1 MRATPLADRKR
12 PSSLRRGIEDGAT
25 RRKTDG
31 DPDSCTHRP
40 DSCVMANDLADFQ
53 ADAISR
59 GYTHDFGFDG
69 RSAPSDIAN
78 ELRVV
83 EYVSFDSGTDPGD
96 DVTMY
101 LIESN
106 SGRNGYLIL
115 SDSFHADPRKAA
127 FIDALLSR

>member
-1 MRATPLADRKR
+1 
-12 PSSLRRGIEDGAT
+12 
-25 RRKTDG
+25 
-31 DPDSCTHRP
+31 
-40 DSCVMANDLADFQ
+40 MAKDLADYQ
-53 ADAISR
+53 TEAITN
-59 GYTHDFGFDG
+59 GYTHDFGFDV
-69 RSAPSDIAN
+69 RSAPSNIEN

-106 SGRNGYLIL
+106 SGRKGYLIL

>member
-1 MRATPLADRKR
+1 MAKDRADYQTEA
-12 PSSLRRGIEDGAT
+12 I
-25 RRKTDG
+25 
-31 DPDSCTHRP
+31 
-40 DSCVMANDLADFQ
+40 AN
-53 ADAISR
+53 

-69 RSAPSDIAN
+69 RSAPSAIAN

-96 DVTMY
+96 DVTIY

-106 SGRNGYLIL
+106 SGRKGYLIL
-115 SDSFHADPRKAA
+115 SDSFHTDPRKAA

>member
-1 MRATPLADRKR
+1 
-12 PSSLRRGIEDGAT
+12 
-25 RRKTDG
+25 
-31 DPDSCTHRP
+31 
-40 DSCVMANDLADFQ
+40 MAKDLADYQ
-53 ADAISR
+53 TEAIAK
-59 GYTHDFGFDG
+59 GYTHDFGFDA

-101 LIESN
+101 LIEST
-106 SGRNGYLIL
+106 SGLKGYLIL

-127 FIDALLSR
+127 FIDALLGR

>member
-1 MRATPLADRKR
+1 
-12 PSSLRRGIEDGAT
+12 
-25 RRKTDG
+25 
-31 DPDSCTHRP
+31 
-40 DSCVMANDLADFQ
+40 MAIDLADYQ
-53 ADAISR
+53 AEAVAH

-83 EYVSFDSGTDPGD
+83 DYVTFDCGTDPGD

-101 LIESN
+101 LIEST
-106 SGRNGYLIL
+106 GGLKGYLIL

-127 FIDALLSR
+127 FIGALLGKRRFIG

>member
-1 MRATPLADRKR
+1 
-12 PSSLRRGIEDGAT
+12 
-25 RRKTDG
+25 
-31 DPDSCTHRP
+31 
-40 DSCVMANDLADFQ
+40 MAKDLADYQ
-53 ADAISR
+53 TEAIEN
-59 GYTHDFGFDG
+59 GYTHDFGFDA

-106 SGRNGYLIL
+106 SGRKGYLIL

>member
-1 MRATPLADRKR
+1 
-12 PSSLRRGIEDGAT
+12 
-25 RRKTDG
+25 
-31 DPDSCTHRP
+31 
-40 DSCVMANDLADFQ
+40 MAKDLADYQ
-53 ADAISR
+53 AEAIAN

-78 ELRVV
+78 ELRIV

-106 SGRNGYLIL
+106 SGRKGYLIL